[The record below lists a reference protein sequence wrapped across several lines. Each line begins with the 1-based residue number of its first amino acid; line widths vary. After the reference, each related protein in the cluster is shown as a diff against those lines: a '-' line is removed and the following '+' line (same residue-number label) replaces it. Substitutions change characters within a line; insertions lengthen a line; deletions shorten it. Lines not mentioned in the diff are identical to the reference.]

1 MVYRKAPLLQTM
13 GISSISC
20 MEYLDTV
27 IRHTITYYCLFGY
40 CRVMWNMVEP
50 VPTNSSSMNMII

>member
-1 MVYRKAPLLQTM
+1 MKAPLLQTM

-20 MEYLDTV
+20 MEYLHTV
-27 IRHTITYYCLFGY
+27 RHTIVINQVGAY

-50 VPTNSSSMNMII
+50 VPTNSSNM